1 METWW
6 RNWLWLKDKK
16 GNSDDGEG
24 EEEGAKMEQKE
35 KGVDKKRKGWNEWR
49 PYDKSVVTWRDKTE
63 REEGRR
69 QVGKNWWL
77 AVETSSVLQRSLTER
92 IHFYFNQ
99 QLSTQTVQQL
109 AFHSCIMPCVL
120 HIWTREFIWG
130 RATQSFIISRSLYL
144 NGNTVIID
152 LLMECVVFIP
162 KWHLSCY
169 HRVHK

>member
-1 METWW
+1 MEREKRKELRW
-6 RNWLWLKDKK
+6 NKK
-16 GNSDDGEG
+16 RKELIR
-24 EEEGAKMEQKE
+24 KE
-35 KGVDKKRKGWNEWR
+35 KGGMSEDHM
-49 PYDKSVVTWRDKTE
+49 SVVTWRDKTE

-109 AFHSCIMPCVL
+109 AFHSCIMPWVL

-169 HRVHK
+169 HRVRI